1 MKLHQTDYCQITSL
15 CHVKDLIWMLRH
27 FNVLRTKTWKMK
39 ENISIVLNL
48 VACKLPLFYIS
59 RCSFTENLLH
69 FVKFQDSTIKSCTF
83 CNYFILNCW
92 RARIK
97 FYTNCLFVNERW
109 DFSKFLLCFLRKNI
123 TKICLSFRDE
133 ILDIFCQMSKLWKN
147 FIIKVIRFQNDF
159 MKSSFL
165 LKYERKIVRIS
176 AQCKGQIISKA
187 NYLVLNSS
195 KKWTRNFCPSN

>member
-1 MKLHQTDYCQITSL
+1 MVLWWNLDFLCSETNFLWNHNIICVIKATRLSTIEIFFLSFSMKLHQTDYCQITSL

-69 FVKFQDSTIKSCTF
+69 FVKFRDSTIKSCTF
-83 CNYFILNCW
+83 CNYFILNCR

-97 FYTNCLFVNERW
+97 LTQVFVCLW
-109 DFSKFLLCFLRKNI
+109 I
-123 TKICLSFRDE
+123 RDE
-133 ILDIFCQMSKLWKN
+133 ILAKFCSVFFRWKKSQK
-147 FIIKVIRFQNDF
+147 FVCWLEMRF
-159 MKSSFL
+159 
-165 LKYERKIVRIS
+165 
-176 AQCKGQIISKA
+176 
-187 NYLVLNSS
+187 
-195 KKWTRNFCPSN
+195 

>member
-1 MKLHQTDYCQITSL
+1 MCKVLWWNLEILCSAMNFLWNHNMICEIKATRSSTIESFSMKLHQTDYCQITSL
-15 CHVKDLIWMLRH
+15 CHVKDLIWMLWH

-97 FYTNCLFVNERW
+97 NGNTNCLW
-109 DFSKFLLCFLRKNI
+109 I
-123 TKICLSFRDE
+123 RDE
-133 ILDIFCQMSKLWKN
+133 IL
-147 FIIKVIRFQNDF
+147 
-159 MKSSFL
+159 
-165 LKYERKIVRIS
+165 
-176 AQCKGQIISKA
+176 A
-187 NYLVLNSS
+187 
-195 KKWTRNFCPSN
+195 NFCSVFWN

>member
-1 MKLHQTDYCQITSL
+1 MHDLIVESWNFIKCNEFSVKSQHDTWNKGNQVEHNWDIFLHFLSFSMKLYQTDYCQITSL

-97 FYTNCLFVNERW
+97 FYTNCLFVN
-109 DFSKFLLCFLRKNI
+109 
-123 TKICLSFRDE
+123 
-133 ILDIFCQMSKLWKN
+133 
-147 FIIKVIRFQNDF
+147 
-159 MKSSFL
+159 
-165 LKYERKIVRIS
+165 
-176 AQCKGQIISKA
+176 
-187 NYLVLNSS
+187 
-195 KKWTRNFCPSN
+195 

>member
-1 MKLHQTDYCQITSL
+1 MCMVLWLNFDFLRSETIFLWNHNMICEIKATKLSTTEMFSYIFLNQTLHQTDYCQITSL

-97 FYTNCLFVNERW
+97 FYTNCLFVN
-109 DFSKFLLCFLRKNI
+109 
-123 TKICLSFRDE
+123 
-133 ILDIFCQMSKLWKN
+133 
-147 FIIKVIRFQNDF
+147 
-159 MKSSFL
+159 
-165 LKYERKIVRIS
+165 
-176 AQCKGQIISKA
+176 
-187 NYLVLNSS
+187 
-195 KKWTRNFCPSN
+195 

>member
-1 MKLHQTDYCQITSL
+1 MCMIWLCNLEIFTKCNKFSVKLKHDTWNKGNQFEHNWDFFTYSMKLNQTEFCQITSL

-97 FYTNCLFVNERW
+97 FYTNCLFVN
-109 DFSKFLLCFLRKNI
+109 
-123 TKICLSFRDE
+123 
-133 ILDIFCQMSKLWKN
+133 
-147 FIIKVIRFQNDF
+147 
-159 MKSSFL
+159 
-165 LKYERKIVRIS
+165 
-176 AQCKGQIISKA
+176 
-187 NYLVLNSS
+187 
-195 KKWTRNFCPSN
+195 